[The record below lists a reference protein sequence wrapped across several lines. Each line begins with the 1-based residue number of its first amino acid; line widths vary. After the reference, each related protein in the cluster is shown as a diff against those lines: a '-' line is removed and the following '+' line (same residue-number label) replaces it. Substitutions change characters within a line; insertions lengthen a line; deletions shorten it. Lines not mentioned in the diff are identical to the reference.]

1 MPQTRPY
8 DFYARQYERFN
19 APLAAEIRAEIYGE
33 DIGQQ
38 GWRSMREQ
46 DEIIALVTN
55 APGFHMAD
63 IACGSAG
70 PSLSI
75 AANTDIHL
83 TGIDMESH
91 AIAEAERR
99 AEQRGCADRTDFIVA
114 DCSKTLPLED
124 ERFDL
129 ITCIDAILHLGDR
142 TARLNDWARTLK
154 PGGTLFLTDAAIL
167 TGAVSKAELDIRA
180 SQGAFTF
187 AAPGVN
193 EIAIANAGLQLIDTR
208 DTQSA
213 QEAAVMPDVVFDDAT
228 VDSQVVIL
236 RSERIAE
243 AVIDRLA
250 LMEDPL
256 FDNSGGNVLTLAAN
270 AVGALVDYAGGAA
283 GAGGEPATGPAAL
296 GADPL
301 ALIRGDAGGEARRR
315 AAVAKLRMGDP
326 REESTFIGPMIDEDA
341 AKRVERWIADM
352 ESKGIDGQALIE
364 QAKGLIEKHGG

>member
-1 MPQTRPY
+1 MTSGHSHPH

-19 APLAAEIRAEIYGE
+19 APLAEEIRAEIYGK

-46 DEIIALVTN
+46 DEIIALVANT
-55 APGFHMAD
+55 PGFRMAD

-83 TGIDMESH
+83 TGIDIESH
-91 AIAEAERR
+91 AVAEAERR
-99 AEQRGCADRTDFIVA
+99 AEQRGCSERTDFIVA

-167 TGAVSKAELDIRA
+167 TGAVSKADLDIRA
-180 SQGAFTF
+180 SQGAFSF

-208 DTQSA
+208 DTTEETADLARRTHAARQTRTDQLITEEGEA
-213 QEAAVMPDVVFDDAT
+213 WFNARQEFLDT
-228 VDSQVVIL
+228 T
-236 RSERIAE
+236 AE
-243 AVIDRLA
+243 
-250 LMEDPL
+250 
-256 FDNSGGNVLTLAAN
+256 LAASHR
-270 AVGALVDYAGGAA
+270 LSRFRY
-283 GAGGEPATGPAAL
+283 
-296 GADPL
+296 
-301 ALIRGDAGGEARRR
+301 IAR
-315 AAVAKLRMGDP
+315 KPG
-326 REESTFIGPMIDEDA
+326 
-341 AKRVERWIADM
+341 
-352 ESKGIDGQALIE
+352 
-364 QAKGLIEKHGG
+364 

>member
-193 EIAIANAGLQLIDTR
+193 EIAIANAGLQLLDTR
-208 DTQSA
+208 DNTE
-213 QEAAVMPDVVFDDAT
+213 EAANLARRTHAARAARADQLIPD
-228 VDSQVVIL
+228 
-236 RSERIAE
+236 EGE
-243 AVIDRLA
+243 AWFNARQQFLETTAD
-250 LMEDPL
+250 
-256 FDNSGGNVLTLAAN
+256 LAASHR
-270 AVGALVDYAGGAA
+270 LSRFRY
-283 GAGGEPATGPAAL
+283 
-296 GADPL
+296 
-301 ALIRGDAGGEARRR
+301 IAR
-315 AAVAKLRMGDP
+315 
-326 REESTFIGPMIDEDA
+326 
-341 AKRVERWIADM
+341 
-352 ESKGIDGQALIE
+352 
-364 QAKGLIEKHGG
+364 KHD